1 MILLDKDLHRK
12 TIVYR
17 ELDGS
22 MCNPNEVLRA
32 LQVMGESKLNN
43 EGNGVEVIL
52 KTPKNVCI
60 RLLSPLK
67 IPKSKNDGLL
77 FLKKLCLSSE
87 VKQKGH
93 IVGKRIRVDEFNRM
107 KDTASVILRGGGCV
121 PWEKQNSF
129 KDETVLIKYNEMA
142 SVNDKSKTFHV
153 GGSSQ
158 KLDRVIDRFMCIINF

>member
-1 MILLDKDLHRK
+1 MRFILENVPIHLSKPVISPVGKPIKIGPNVILLDKDLHRK

-77 FLKKLCLSSE
+77 FLKKLC
-87 VKQKGH
+87 
-93 IVGKRIRVDEFNRM
+93 
-107 KDTASVILRGGGCV
+107 
-121 PWEKQNSF
+121 
-129 KDETVLIKYNEMA
+129 
-142 SVNDKSKTFHV
+142 
-153 GGSSQ
+153 
-158 KLDRVIDRFMCIINF
+158 